1 MAPALLTRREAAEIG
16 RFPLGA
22 IDKAIEQ
29 GVLRP
34 KRAAGKPLFPAHEV
48 GLLVLLRQVEV
59 QLPLRAKRRLRAWL
73 ADCGAEAVGSE
84 FELSKALRVAM
95 TEDVAQAI
103 ERADEYV
110 RLRDQ
115 YVERNPAIMG
125 GEPVI
130 RGTRIPV
137 RTVASLIEQGEA
149 REVMREDYPQ
159 VPEEAYAVAVLW
171 THANPRR
178 GRPARPWDVSRASAA
193 PRRRRTVAGR

>member
-16 RFPLGA
+16 RVPLGA

-34 KRAAGKPLFPAHEV
+34 KRAAGKPLFPSHEV

-73 ADCGAEAVGSE
+73 AERGAEAVGSE
-84 FELSKALRVAM
+84 FELSTALRVAM
-95 TEDVAQAI
+95 TEDVAEAI
-103 ERADEYV
+103 GRADEYV
-110 RLRDQ
+110 RLRDR

-130 RGTRIPV
+130 RGTRVPV
-137 RTVASLIEQGEA
+137 RTVAGLIERGES

-159 VPEEAYAVAVLW
+159 VPEEAYTVAVLW

-178 GRPARPWDVSRASAA
+178 GRPARPWDESRLSAA
-193 PRRRRTVAGR
+193 SRKRRTAAAR

>member
-16 RFPLGA
+16 RVPLGA

-34 KRAAGKPLFPAHEV
+34 RRAAGKPLFLAHEV
-48 GLLVLLRQVEV
+48 GLLVLLRQIEV

-73 ADCGAEAVGSE
+73 ADRGAEAVGSE
-84 FELSKALRVAM
+84 FELSTALRVAM
-95 TEDVAQAI
+95 TEDVARAI

-110 RLRDQ
+110 RLRDR
-115 YVERNPAIMG
+115 YIKRDPAIMG

-137 RTVASLIEQGEA
+137 RTVAGLIEQGES
-149 REVMREDYPQ
+149 REVMREDFPQ

-178 GRPARPWDVSRASAA
+178 GRPARPWDVSRASGAA
-193 PRRRRTVAGR
+193 QQRRSAAS

>member
-1 MAPALLTRREAAEIG
+1 
-16 RFPLGA
+16 
-22 IDKAIEQ
+22 
-29 GVLRP
+29 
-34 KRAAGKPLFPAHEV
+34 
-48 GLLVLLRQVEV
+48 
-59 QLPLRAKRRLRAWL
+59 
-73 ADCGAEAVGSE
+73 
-84 FELSKALRVAM
+84 M

-130 RGTRIPV
+130 RGTRVPV
-137 RTVASLIEQGEA
+137 RTIAGLIEQGES
-149 REVMREDYPQ
+149 REVMREDYAH

-178 GRPARPWDVSRASAA
+178 GRPARPWDVGRASSV
-193 PRRRRTVAGR
+193 PRKRRTAASR